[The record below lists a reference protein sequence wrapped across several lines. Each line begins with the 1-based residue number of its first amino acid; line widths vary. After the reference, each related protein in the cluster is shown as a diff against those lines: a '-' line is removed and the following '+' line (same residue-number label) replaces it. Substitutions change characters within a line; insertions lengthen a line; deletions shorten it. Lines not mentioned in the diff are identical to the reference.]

1 MDCQLFDKVNLCFSF
16 LIQPFSM
23 VNLIQD
29 YSLLVMT
36 MVFRTIAHNGISLAA
51 GGDFGAVNCQH
62 SMNLNR
68 STKLDLTTLP
78 PLAANECYRFG
89 LRCQSNF

>member
-1 MDCQLFDKVNLCFSF
+1 MECSIVG
-16 LIQPFSM
+16 
-23 VNLIQD
+23 
-29 YSLLVMT
+29 
-36 MVFRTIAHNGISLAA
+36 NGISLAA
-51 GGDFGAVNCQH
+51 GGDFGAVNCQY

-89 LRCQSNF
+89 LLCQTNKFKHND